1 MSKHPRIFTNNEK
14 AKIALEAMRGE
25 KTIAQISSEFEVHPT
40 QIGLWKKQ
48 ALENLPAS
56 FENTKKKEREKESEH
71 QKKIDELHR
80 IIGQR
85 DAELEWMKKTIS
97 SFSP

>member
-1 MSKHPRIFTNNEK
+1 MSKHTRKFTKNEK
-14 AKIALEAMRGE
+14 ARVALEAIKGE
-25 KTIAQISSEFEVHPT
+25 KTLAQISSEYEVHAT

-48 ALENLPAS
+48 AITSLPIA

-85 DAELEWMKKTIS
+85 DTELEWMKKTVS